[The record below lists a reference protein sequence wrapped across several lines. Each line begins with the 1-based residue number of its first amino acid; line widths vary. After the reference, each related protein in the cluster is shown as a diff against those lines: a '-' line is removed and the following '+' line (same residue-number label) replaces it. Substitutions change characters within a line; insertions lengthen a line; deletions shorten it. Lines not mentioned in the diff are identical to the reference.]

1 MNMSLRRTSKRIIA
15 LNQEQ
20 ISYINGCA
28 TLQKAIWRMTHRDPL
43 SAFWSQIN
51 QKIIKRAFYVL
62 ISLREKNRESG
73 LKSAIFK
80 WRKTVETLKS
90 ENERLRVLLK
100 MIIIHYNSDTKRI
113 LSKYFHKWH
122 SKASKSDS
130 EILEKYGHLFE
141 FLEMLKYYSLFP
153 AKEHF
158 LKNLKNYTSPE
169 YYKKPLKSCFKT
181 YENNMINNLK
191 KAFNKLRLNAKQGE
205 LLNLRRKILQN
216 TIISTLNNKDKQ
228 ALHRALRQWHNK
240 ALIDK
245 LLDEFDEEDFNS
257 RIKNMINIYG
267 KWDKINHLN
276 ILARAFSKWRLNTSI
291 KKEPLDKRIL
301 KAKTHMLKHNIN
313 KNAEDLLNSLRDI
326 AEVKKLE
333 NLLRKFIRR
342 GPKYNM
348 PLLRKTFRKWYDT
361 AKDMKNNELLRN
373 LKLKYVTNMID
384 TKADS
389 QIKDILRNAFN
400 IFKRN
405 TSSPKTAL
413 LDTEKAIA
421 LLRKAT
427 VQPFFQKMRE
437 NMIKDMNK
445 EKFRALIAC
454 YFRQNDKDILHWWF
468 GQWRKNAM
476 KLKIYEL
483 KALLLKHVAD
493 TKERNQKLKA
503 MRKLK
508 EKMNDYRLK
517 EVIKSISIKNIIT
530 KIDKV
535 EVEIDKGMLAKAF
548 YTWKSKVGDKK
559 NKKFLDGYK
568 NGTKLMEKFC
578 LRLNHED
585 ILGAFDDKITIP
597 AIEDKLRK
605 YINSR
610 NNNNNKNLLLKKLYQ
625 WKMNCAVPKE
635 DPEQKMRNM
644 FEKYYISEPVQ
655 KKLFSGYKN
664 IIKAMKS
671 DRNNKEDA
679 AKKIAD
685 YLRGIRDIPNQ
696 MRKLKLTKYLMNM
709 IELYSTQE
717 YFKLKYAFDEW
728 SRRAR
733 VIKSEEDSRIVQKF
747 IRDRLAKRLKRKQFY
762 EEGIENITKYI
773 LNRIFNKIKDK
784 ANRNIIP
791 DILIKY
797 FNRKNA
803 KLLEL
808 EENSTIIQ
816 IFIRQ
821 NMLKKLKARNMQQ
834 LQDMFK
840 DYIFKLIAD
849 MMSTKPIEPDDIE
862 KLVLAIRKKLC
873 REPYDKIMK
882 SLRWKLILEKLK
894 NMPSIYDKYRKEQFA
909 KYMDI
914 WYNNAIVIPNDMANK
929 IQNKFRDYISKKKI
943 NDKKI
948 FMTILEKIVIKYI
961 DCDDDKL
968 LFALMK
974 WNKNARKLKCEED
987 AKIIQKYCRKIIDK
1001 AKNNTIQKWKNLA
1014 KKIMPHVI
1022 NQTAKFNNMNKILN
1036 NILKRKYFDNLKDF
1050 ADKKALM
1057 DLLKYILGKN
1067 DKNSSK
1073 LLLRKK
1079 LREWLDKT
1087 KKMKEIDDDAAA
1099 YIQSLFRGYYARKD
1113 NKKKK
1118 TLTLIMIKSIT
1129 KISNT
1134 SDNHIPAALRKWQ
1147 KNARL
1152 LKCDEDAKIIQRYC
1166 RKIMDKIKEKKKNEY
1181 LNRIGQGLDVINNL
1195 RLNMKYAWDKILD
1208 NNKKNALKDLV
1219 KFLQDK
1225 INEKNRDTFDE
1236 IYQYTIDELL
1246 RRLIT
1251 LRKKAENNLLKN
1263 ALKTW
1268 KDNADNLAKLRATEM
1283 IQRNWLNHFYDK
1295 LKKRLN
1301 DLLNDIINRK
1311 NESEKD
1317 KMRRILK
1324 RWNEKA
1330 NKIAKESAAKRIT
1343 KFITD
1348 YYILTNVKKNWKYLA
1363 DKLRNKNNKNSL
1375 DELRNKLKEYKV
1387 LNDLMNEI
1395 NNNIKRNGLN
1405 QLKKGD
1411 NWIKI
1416 IDALR
1421 DIFGDQDIRNND
1433 KIMKR
1438 CLRKWLDN
1446 ANKLKDRD
1454 NKLQDALDEI
1464 DKRQLIDNVNTFS
1477 NASLIKQINDTIP
1490 VARVYNF
1497 FDRLRNLDKY
1507 RKNLLD
1513 LKKNLLKKLIKKIFR
1528 KETYFVNIILKEWN
1542 GKNYLI
1548 YMIYIKINNHY
1559 MI

>member
-373 LKLKYVTNMID
+373 LKLKYITNMID

-503 MRKLK
+503 MRNLK

-559 NKKFLDGYK
+559 NKKFLDGYEK
-568 NGTKLMEKFC
+568 GTKLMEKFC

-585 ILGAFDDKITIP
+585 VLGAFDDKITIP

-709 IELYSTQE
+709 IELYSTQQ

-762 EEGIENITKYI
+762 EEGIENIIKYI

-784 ANRNIIP
+784 ADRNIIP

-797 FNRKNA
+797 FNRKNALDMKNLKDKFNHWRELIPYMRLQDAASRIQAIYRGYDLRKDFNKFNRLNEALNNILARAIQKNEKEPAFKKWRKNA

-873 REPYDKIMK
+873 KEPYDKIMK

-948 FMTILEKIVIKYI
+948 FE
-961 DCDDDKL
+961 
-968 LFALMK
+968 
-974 WNKNARKLKCEED
+974 NH
-987 AKIIQKYCRKIIDK
+987 
-1001 AKNNTIQKWKNLA
+1001 
-1014 KKIMPHVI
+1014 KK
-1022 NQTAKFNNMNKILN
+1022 
-1036 NILKRKYFDNLKDF
+1036 
-1050 ADKKALM
+1050 
-1057 DLLKYILGKN
+1057 
-1067 DKNSSK
+1067 
-1073 LLLRKK
+1073 
-1079 LREWLDKT
+1079 
-1087 KKMKEIDDDAAA
+1087 
-1099 YIQSLFRGYYARKD
+1099 
-1113 NKKKK
+1113 
-1118 TLTLIMIKSIT
+1118 
-1129 KISNT
+1129 
-1134 SDNHIPAALRKWQ
+1134 
-1147 KNARL
+1147 
-1152 LKCDEDAKIIQRYC
+1152 
-1166 RKIMDKIKEKKKNEY
+1166 
-1181 LNRIGQGLDVINNL
+1181 
-1195 RLNMKYAWDKILD
+1195 
-1208 NNKKNALKDLV
+1208 
-1219 KFLQDK
+1219 
-1225 INEKNRDTFDE
+1225 
-1236 IYQYTIDELL
+1236 
-1246 RRLIT
+1246 
-1251 LRKKAENNLLKN
+1251 
-1263 ALKTW
+1263 
-1268 KDNADNLAKLRATEM
+1268 
-1283 IQRNWLNHFYDK
+1283 
-1295 LKKRLN
+1295 
-1301 DLLNDIINRK
+1301 
-1311 NESEKD
+1311 
-1317 KMRRILK
+1317 
-1324 RWNEKA
+1324 
-1330 NKIAKESAAKRIT
+1330 
-1343 KFITD
+1343 
-1348 YYILTNVKKNWKYLA
+1348 
-1363 DKLRNKNNKNSL
+1363 
-1375 DELRNKLKEYKV
+1375 
-1387 LNDLMNEI
+1387 
-1395 NNNIKRNGLN
+1395 
-1405 QLKKGD
+1405 
-1411 NWIKI
+1411 
-1416 IDALR
+1416 
-1421 DIFGDQDIRNND
+1421 
-1433 KIMKR
+1433 
-1438 CLRKWLDN
+1438 
-1446 ANKLKDRD
+1446 
-1454 NKLQDALDEI
+1454 
-1464 DKRQLIDNVNTFS
+1464 
-1477 NASLIKQINDTIP
+1477 
-1490 VARVYNF
+1490 
-1497 FDRLRNLDKY
+1497 
-1507 RKNLLD
+1507 
-1513 LKKNLLKKLIKKIFR
+1513 
-1528 KETYFVNIILKEWN
+1528 
-1542 GKNYLI
+1542 
-1548 YMIYIKINNHY
+1548 
-1559 MI
+1559 